1 MWLATM
7 GGRYRRALHAAR
19 TMAVGTR
26 TLLLAVAML
35 LVAAL
40 FRLPACRSRDL
51 IERRFYRRKYDAAGT
66 LEAVVPRLRDEVDS
80 TLGRPSWWC
89 GSRQHAAWSRVP
101 VAAGNLMRSHRRRLL
116 KRSRGWMTLAVLCL
130 APVLLWGLAHPL
142 AERFAT
148 PASALK
154 SLANVAAL
162 VGTAALAVTLVLGS
176 RLRVVERLFV
186 GLDRMYRAHRS
197 LGLAAV
203 SLVVLHALL
212 LVLSRTPFSGLSGW
226 SLFTPGAGWRIFVG
240 VVALAGLLA
249 GVTLT
254 LFARMRHETFVRVH
268 KSLGI
273 VFLVASVH
281 VFVVSGTKAS
291 SRPLTVYLALLT
303 VLALVAF
310 ARRSLF
316 GRLLIRR
323 HRYRVEG
330 VNRLAED
337 AVEIVLAWE
346 GDRLRF
352 QPGQFVFVR
361 FGELGGEA
369 HPFSITSAPDEAAV
383 RLVVKAL
390 GDHTGALMDLPPGG
404 SAELEGPYGTLSH
417 LAFANTR
424 QVWIAGGIGIT
435 PFLSMARSLDGTGH
449 QIDLYYCTAAADH
462 AYFLEELFQVADR
475 NPRVR
480 VIPIRKVDLGRLS
493 ADDIEG
499 ASRDLPEKEILICG
513 PPVMIRNL
521 TGQLRARGVPR
532 GRIHYEDF
540 SFLS

>member
-1 MWLATM
+1 VLT
-7 GGRYRRALHAAR
+7 
-19 TMAVGTR
+19 
-26 TLLLAVAML
+26 
-35 LVAAL
+35 
-40 FRLPACRSRDL
+40 
-51 IERRFYRRKYDAAGT
+51 
-66 LEAVVPRLRDEVDS
+66 
-80 TLGRPSWWC
+80 
-89 GSRQHAAWSRVP
+89 
-101 VAAGNLMRSHRRRLL
+101 
-116 KRSRGWMTLAVLCL
+116 RSRGWMALAVLCL
-130 APVLLWGLAHPL
+130 APVPLWALAHPL

-148 PASALK
+148 PAGALK
-154 SLANVAAL
+154 SSANIAAL

-176 RLRVVERLFV
+176 RVSAVERLFG

-197 LGLAAV
+197 LGLVAV

-212 LVLSRTPFSGLSGW
+212 LVLSRTVFSGVSSW
-226 SLFTPGAGWRIFVG
+226 ALFTPAAGWRIFVG

-249 GVTLT
+249 GLALA
-254 LFARMRHETFVRVH
+254 LFARMRHETFIRVH

-273 VFLVASVH
+273 VFLLASVH

-291 SRPLTVYLALLT
+291 SRPLTVYLGLLT

-316 GRLLIRR
+316 GRLLVRR
-323 HRYRVEG
+323 HRYRVER

-337 AVEIVLAWE
+337 AVEIVLTRD
-346 GDRLRF
+346 GDSLRF
-352 QPGQFVFVR
+352 QPGQFVFAR
-361 FGELGGEA
+361 FAELGGEA
-369 HPFSITSAPDEAAV
+369 HPFSITSAPHEPAV

-390 GDHTGALMDLPPGG
+390 GDYTRALMALPPGDA
-404 SAELEGPYGTLSH
+404 AELEGPYGALSH
-417 LAFANTR
+417 LAFASSR

-449 QIDLYYCTAAADH
+449 EVDLYYCTEAADQ
-462 AYFLEELFQVADR
+462 AYFLEELFLVADR

-493 ADDIEG
+493 ADDIEA
-499 ASRDLPEKEILICG
+499 ASRDLTEKDILICG

-521 TGQLRARGVPR
+521 TGQFRARGVPR
-532 GRIHYEDF
+532 ARIHYEDF

>member
-1 MWLATM
+1 M
-7 GGRYRRALHAAR
+7 R
-19 TMAVGTR
+19 T
-26 TLLLAVAML
+26 
-35 LVAAL
+35 
-40 FRLPACRSRDL
+40 
-51 IERRFYRRKYDAAGT
+51 
-66 LEAVVPRLRDEVDS
+66 
-80 TLGRPSWWC
+80 
-89 GSRQHAAWSRVP
+89 
-101 VAAGNLMRSHRRRLL
+101 RRRRILT
-116 KRSRGWMTLAVLCL
+116 RSRGWMTLAVLCL
-130 APVLLWGLAHPL
+130 APVPLWALAHPL

-154 SLANVAAL
+154 SLANIAAL
-162 VGTAALAVTLVLGS
+162 VGTAAFAVALVLGG

-186 GLDRMYRAHRS
+186 GLDRMYRAHRC
-197 LGLAAV
+197 LGLVAV
-203 SLVVLHALL
+203 SLAALHALL
-212 LVLSRTPFSGLSGW
+212 LVLSRALLSGVSAW
-226 SLFTPGAGWRIFVG
+226 TLFTPAAGWRIFVG

-249 GVTLT
+249 GLALT
-254 LFARMRHETFVRVH
+254 LFARMRHETFVRVQ

-310 ARRSLF
+310 ARRSLL

-330 VNRLAED
+330 VNRLAQD
-337 AVEIVLAWE
+337 TVEIVLAWE

-361 FGELGGEA
+361 FAGLEGEA
-369 HPFSITSAPDEAAV
+369 HPFSITSAPDEASL

-390 GDHTGALMDLPPGG
+390 GDHTRVLMDLPPGG
-404 SAELEGPYGTLSH
+404 SAELEGPYGTFSH
-417 LAFANTR
+417 LALANSR

-435 PFLSMARSLDGTGH
+435 PFLSMARSLDGIG
-449 QIDLYYCTAAADH
+449 QEIDLYYCTEASDQ
-462 AYFLEELFQVADR
+462 AYFLKELFQVADR

-480 VIPIRKVDLGRLS
+480 VIPIRKVHLGHLS
-493 ADDIEG
+493 ADDIEA
-499 ASRDLPEKEILICG
+499 ASRDLPEKDILICG
-513 PPVMIRNL
+513 PPLMIRNL

-532 GRIHYEDF
+532 ARIHYEDF
-540 SFLS
+540 SFRS